1 MKMREVVIKVPE
13 DLLERAKKAR
23 SNEMDMHY
31 LTGAVLDGV
40 VLPEGHG
47 KLIDITN
54 LPEEDKNITFTAR
67 LGTDR
72 SFYLP
77 QTMESFL
84 MSLPEVVEA
93 DNEETEEFELD

>member
-1 MKMREVVIKVPE
+1 MALKKKPKRKWRYNNEN
-13 DLLERAKKAR
+13 ER
-23 SNEMDMHY
+23 
-31 LTGAVLDGV
+31 G
-40 VLPEGHG
+40 
-47 KLIDITN
+47 DITD

-67 LGTDR
+67 LGVTDQ
-72 SFYLP
+72 SLYLP